1 MHDNASLDCGE
12 NNTMPENATL
22 CLISEGTDFS
32 TYLLDGE
39 VNASGRLTSDG
50 VSTLMKELDGET
62 FEGTGIFEGVGT
74 LNGTGL
80 FIGPGTF
87 SGDMV
92 NPGSFYQTGLVP
104 GVYNM
109 IALMPN
115 GREILLPEPVE
126 VGLEVSYDLAMTV
139 PASLFADQ
147 LTTMSG
153 EAIPN
158 QDVQLIDVALGEDE
172 MITITSD
179 EEGNVSYG
187 PITAGEYYVRVDLDL
202 SLIHI

>member
-1 MHDNASLDCGE
+1 
-12 NNTMPENATL
+12 MPENATL
-22 CLISEGTDFS
+22 CLISEGADFS

-39 VNASGRLTSDG
+39 VLANGRLTSDG

-87 SGDMV
+87 SGEIV
-92 NPGSFYQTGLVP
+92 SPGSFYQTGLVP

-109 IALMPN
+109 IAVMPN
-115 GREILLPEPVE
+115 GREILLPDPVDVGIEPSFD
-126 VGLEVSYDLAMTV
+126 LEMTV

-153 EAIPN
+153 DSVPN
-158 QDVQLIDVALGEDE
+158 QIVQLVDVVLGED
-172 MITITSD
+172 
-179 EEGNVSYG
+179 
-187 PITAGEYYVRVDLDL
+187 
-202 SLIHI
+202 